1 MVKLYL
7 LYKIHFIFKLT
18 YNRKFFFQKDLK
30 KRVTHLYFTKN
41 IYEAKLKANSEVL
54 IIDCIYKSDKYCL
67 PLLNV
72 VETTYL
78 NITFYAVFGFL
89 LKQWIEDFILFLRIL
104 WILYKSLDLE
114 DPKVIV
120 TDRDTILMAV
130 YSPIQQ
136 IYFIYSKFYLW
147 HINKYV

>member
-1 MVKLYL
+1 MIKLYL
-7 LYKIHFIFKLT
+7 LYKIFKLT

-104 WILYKSLDLE
+104 
-114 DPKVIV
+114 
-120 TDRDTILMAV
+120 
-130 YSPIQQ
+130 
-136 IYFIYSKFYLW
+136 
-147 HINKYV
+147 